1 MFEAGAGVVLVA
13 GPNEAAVR
21 LQLDGRPLERE
32 RAIEIAIAAA
42 QHLDGGPPQVVLV
55 EGFRHPGRLVLR
67 VGSAKPEA
75 QHDPVW
81 MDLPSVSSVAPQEME
96 RALDRLAVLLVEKIG
111 VP

>member
-1 MFEAGAGVVLVA
+1 
-13 GPNEAAVR
+13 
-21 LQLDGRPLERE
+21 
-32 RAIEIAIAAA
+32 
-42 QHLDGGPPQVVLV
+42 V

-67 VGSAKPEA
+67 VGTAKPEA